1 MWRYTWRDS
10 IPLAITLFQLAL
22 NVWLA
27 ATWDTRPLLEN
38 FVYFPLCVFL
48 FWYNGLVASHNF
60 VHTPWFKS
68 DFLNR
73 FYLAINS
80 INLGLPQAHYR
91 HEHLIHHRYTN
102 DRLNAEGY
110 TNDPTSLF
118 ANGKNGQPENLISY
132 SLLGLFRTDLL
143 DSFRTICR
151 KGEAHQLKVELLA
164 CGLGL
169 AIYLALSWPYFLL
182 FYLPTFY
189 IGWVLEHIENYYEHF
204 GGTPENR
211 YANSTSYYGWLYNL
225 LFCNEG
231 YHQEHH
237 LRPGVHWAK
246 RPETRQ
252 ELRQELDRANRV
264 ILRVPPAIGFL
275 DHQRIVREQQSS
287 LRETL
292 PQPSPAEQSLQKAMQ
307 HEAVEA
313 V

>member
-1 MWRYTWRDS
+1 MIWRYSWRDS
-10 IPLAITLFQLAL
+10 VPLTITFFQLGL
-22 NVWLA
+22 NLWLA
-27 ATWDTRPLLEN
+27 ATWETRTLLED
-38 FVYFPLCVFL
+38 FLYFPLCLFL

-68 DFLNR
+68 DLLNR

-91 HEHLIHHRYTN
+91 YEHLIHHRYTN
-102 DRLNAEGY
+102 DRPNQEGH
-110 TNDPTSLF
+110 TQDSTSIY

-132 SLLGLFRTDLL
+132 SLLGLFRTDLI
-143 DSFRTICR
+143 DSFRAICK
-151 KGEAHQLKVELLA
+151 KGEARQLGIELVV

-169 AIYLALSWPYFLL
+169 AIYLLLSWHYFLL

-189 IGWVLEHIENYYEHF
+189 LGWVLEHIENYYEHF
-204 GGTPENR
+204 GGTTDR
-211 YANSTSYYGWLYNL
+211 YANSTSYYGRLYNF

-246 RPETRQ
+246 RPQIRQ
-252 ELRQELDRANRV
+252 ELWQDLDRVERV

-275 DHQRIVREQQSS
+275 DHQRILREQQSS
-287 LRETL
+287 T
-292 PQPSPAEQSLQKAMQ
+292 EQSLTEPPVTQSIMQ
-307 HEAVEA
+307 HEAV
-313 V
+313 

>member
-1 MWRYTWRDS
+1 MIWRYSWRDS
-10 IPLAITLFQLAL
+10 IPLSITLLQLAL
-22 NVWLA
+22 NIWLA
-27 ATWDTRPLLEN
+27 ATWETRTLLDN
-38 FVYFPLCVFL
+38 WLYFPLCLFL

-68 DFLNR
+68 DLLNR
-73 FYLAINS
+73 CYLVINS

-102 DRLNAEGY
+102 DRRNAAGQ
-110 TNDPTSLF
+110 TQDPTSTF
-118 ANGKNGQPENLISY
+118 ANGQDGHHE
-132 SLLGLFRTDLL
+132 SLLAYCFLGLFRADLL
-143 DSFRTICR
+143 DSFHVIRK
-151 KGEAHQLKVELLA
+151 KGESLQLWLELLG

-169 AIYLALSWPYFLL
+169 AAYLLLSWQYFLL

-189 IGWVLEHIENYYEHF
+189 VGWVLEHVENYYEHF

-237 LRPGVHWAK
+237 LRPGVHWIN

-252 ELRQELDRANRV
+252 ELKQELDRVDRV

-275 DHQRIVREQQSS
+275 DHQRILQSKHQTAPS
-287 LRETL
+287 L
-292 PQPSPAEQSLQKAMQ
+292 MQ
-307 HEAVEA
+307 HEAV
-313 V
+313 